1 MMRYFLAVVMLSVS
15 TEITL
20 LASQVVSGTQP
31 TAHDTSGCREDLE
44 RAQARLAYLKE
55 LVSSPD
61 SDHAA
66 SRRDLGIGKMN
77 PRKVTLVTRQH
88 DCRKA
93 VNALNSVR
101 QEPGT
106 VRQIW
111 LYALGGQGYAV
122 DDPGLDVGFSD
133 KVLYFFGPKFRYK
146 VTYSGF

>member
-1 MMRYFLAVVMLSVS
+1 MLSLS
-15 TEITL
+15 TEVTL
-20 LASQVVSGTQP
+20 LAQGK
-31 TAHDTSGCREDLE
+31 SGCRADLE
-44 RAQARLAYLKE
+44 RSQARLAYLKE

-61 SDHAA
+61 SDHAT

-77 PRKVTLVTRQH
+77 PGKVTLVTRRR

-122 DDPGLDVGFSD
+122 DDPGLDVGFSS

-146 VTYSGF
+146 ATHSGL